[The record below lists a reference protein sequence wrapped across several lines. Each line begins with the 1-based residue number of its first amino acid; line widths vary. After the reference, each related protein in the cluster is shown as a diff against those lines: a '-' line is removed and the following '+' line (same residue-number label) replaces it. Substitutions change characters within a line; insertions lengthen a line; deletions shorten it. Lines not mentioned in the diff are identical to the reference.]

1 MLFSIITP
9 VYNAK
14 KTIRRCIMS
23 VTAQSERDFEYIIVD
38 DGSTDGSTDG
48 IEELLTGI
56 RSKVIR
62 VPNGGVSAA
71 RNTGLDCSSGEYI
84 LFLDADDELTSD
96 ALAQYKA
103 AINRP
108 EPPDILF
115 SGFYKVYPKKT
126 AAFALSD
133 NQKVL
138 VNNEKTNEFDPYISR
153 LIGTVWGKCYKKSLI
168 GNERFSESLK
178 LCEDAEFNFRIFEK
192 AKEFLYVNEY
202 TYKYYYFLTSTIRKY
217 NPSYIQMYVE
227 AIERIRES
235 AQTAHRIGRANEFAC
250 TVFNVICFNVIFTKQ
265 NNQSKSEKMAA
276 VKDVCEQTVFRNVL
290 AEADTDCLSVR
301 HKVPIRAA
309 KKRHYRLLPLL
320 AKMNALLNRLLY

>member
-14 KTIRRCIMS
+14 QTIRRCIMS

-38 DGSTDGSTDG
+38 DGSNDGSTDG
-48 IEELLTGI
+48 IEDLLEGI

-62 VPNGGVSAA
+62 IPNGGVSAA
-71 RNTGLDCSSGEYI
+71 RNIGLEQSSGEYI

-103 AINRP
+103 TIDRCKS
-108 EPPDILF
+108 PDVLF
-115 SGFYKVYPKKT
+115 SGFYKVYPKKIT
-126 AAFALSD
+126 SFELSD

-138 VNNEKTNEFDPYISR
+138 VNNQEVNEFDPYISR

-178 LCEDAEFNFRIFEK
+178 LCEDAEFNFRVFEK
-192 AKEFLYVNEY
+192 AKEFLYVNAD

-217 NPSYIQMYVE
+217 NPSYIEMYAE
-227 AIERIRES
+227 AIERIKEG
-235 AQTAHRIGRANEFAC
+235 AQTAHRSKRVNEFAC

-265 NNQSKSEKMAA
+265 NKDSESEKIAA
-276 VKDVCEQTVFRNVL
+276 VKNLCEQTVFRNVL
-290 AEADTDCLSVR
+290 AEADMDCLSVR
-301 HKVPIRAA
+301 HKVPIQAA
-309 KKRHYRLLPLL
+309 KKKRYCLLPVF